1 WNENCYIKVL
11 ITPNQFEPNQSEIL
25 LRGGVLVQ
33 SMTQERLLLK
43 NCRYIITQDEKRRVL
58 EHQDILIEGSRV
70 AKIGKLNSEAEIL
83 DCSDML
89 VMPGLINLHTH
100 TITNLLR
107 GVSDDL
113 TLKDWLNKRVWPA
126 EAKIDD
132 AYYAGLLTCIE
143 SIKSGT
149 TCFMDMG
156 FQLDRIAKAVKQ
168 TGIRAYLGYGM
179 IDMWNRAKAEKE
191 LKKAVEYVEMFKD
204 EGLIKPT
211 IAPHAPNTCSE
222 YLLKEAMKL
231 AKTHKLCCQCHIL
244 ETREEAEFVKQKTG
258 LGVVEYLKK
267 IDFLNTNTLGI
278 HLCWLS
284 EQEAEILAKHKCC
297 VAHCPVSN
305 MKLASGARAPVD
317 LLLKLG
323 VRVGLGTDSNASNN
337 NLDMFEEMKQT
348 ALLHKFM
355 LDDSRVMP
363 AQTILDMATV
373 TAGNILS
380 QEIGTIKPG
389 FLADII
395 AIPLNNPKMVPHSI
409 RNIISH
415 VVYSCSGSDVHH
427 AIING
432 RLVMK
437 HRQLTLVEEHK
448 LIASVQ
454 HYFES
459 RRIF

>member
-1 WNENCYIKVL
+1 
-11 ITPNQFEPNQSEIL
+11 
-25 LRGGVLVQ
+25 
-33 SMTQERLLLK
+33 
-43 NCRYIITQDEKRRVL
+43 
-58 EHQDILIEGSRV
+58 
-70 AKIGKLNSEAEIL
+70 
-83 DCSDML
+83 
-89 VMPGLINLHTH
+89 
-100 TITNLLR
+100 
-107 GVSDDL
+107 
-113 TLKDWLNKRVWPA
+113 
-126 EAKIDD
+126 
-132 AYYAGLLTCIE
+132 
-143 SIKSGT
+143 
-149 TCFMDMG
+149 MDMG